1 MELKLKGRSNVW
13 LEILEQSLKRRLGFW
28 TRVVVL
34 KMDFD
39 KSAVKVFMSENQKPL
54 NHLRLRNRKYRR
66 YSVFVIFEESL
77 NRKNFAHK
85 RKFCDNSFVLCY
97 ASEDRESK
105 YSTKSQW
112 LCFITIF
119 NLIFLRING
128 SGFFHGSFHGNRTH
142 WRMLKKQFS
151 SLRRRSR
158 KSRKSKICFRFW
170 FISTLK
176 SKFSRSR
183 RLVPPMKVSIKKVK
197 VIRVEDFGAEKGL
210 CLFSAS
216 ESWQIQ
222 NSKTC

>member
-1 MELKLKGRSNVW
+1 MEIKLKGRSNVW

-39 KSAVKVFMSENQKPL
+39 KSAVKVFMSENQKSL
-54 NHLRLRNRKYRR
+54 NHLRLRNRNYWR
-66 YSVFVIFEESL
+66 YSVFVIFEKVSMRRTLHTSE
-77 NRKNFAHK
+77 N
-85 RKFCDNSFVLCY
+85 FCDNSFVLCY
-97 ASEDRESK
+97 ASEDWESK

-112 LCFITIF
+112 LCFIAIF
-119 NLIFLRING
+119 NLIFLYIYG
-128 SGFFHGSFHGNRTH
+128 FGFFHGSFHGNRTH
-142 WRMLKKQFS
+142 WRMLKNQFS

-158 KSRKSKICFRFW
+158 KSRKSKSCFRFW

-183 RLVPPMKVSIKKVK
+183 HLVPPMKVSIKKVK
-197 VIRVEDFGAEKGL
+197 VLRVKDFVAEKGL

-216 ESWQIQ
+216 ESWQLQ